1 MVLKKFKARNFRN
14 IEGCEIEF
22 SDGINLLYGNNAQ
35 GKTNAIEG
43 IYLFARGKSF
53 RSSEDRELV
62 RFGSDGFSISIDY
75 ETKNGKESLEYNLF
89 GKERRRRKNGY
100 KIDKVKEMI
109 GSFKAVLFCPE
120 DLNLVK
126 EGPENRRAFLN
137 VAIGQCYDVY
147 INYYANYKKALEN
160 RNCLLKLSQKGMY
173 VDENELLSWSDYMAN
188 YASYIY
194 IMRMEYI
201 KKLGVYAKEIMKDIS
216 YGKEELTLYYKSDIE
231 RDIEKRDEAYREYRR
246 VFTEN
251 LEKEKLA
258 GITLYGI
265 HRDDI
270 GIDINGTEARKYA
283 SQGQQR
289 SIVLSLKLSE
299 GELNRDI
306 CGEYPVFLFDDVLSE
321 LDENRKKYIVN
332 GIKKRQIIISSCEK
346 DDGGLV
352 PDKVI
357 EVFSGEYKER

>member
-1 MVLKKFKARNFRN
+1 MVLKKFKAKNFRN
-14 IEGCEIEF
+14 IEECDIEF

-53 RSSEDRELV
+53 RGAEDKELV
-62 RFGSDGFSISIDY
+62 KFGSEGFSISIDY
-75 ETKNGKESLEYNLF
+75 ETQNGEESLEYNLF
-89 GKERRRRKNGY
+89 GKERRRNKNGY

-109 GSFKAVLFCPE
+109 GSFKAVLFCPD
-120 DLNLVK
+120 DLYLVK

-137 VAIGQCYDVY
+137 VAISQCYDVY
-147 INYYANYKKALEN
+147 LNYYGNYKKALEN
-160 RNCLLKLSQKGMY
+160 RNCLLKFSQKGMY

-194 IMRMEYI
+194 IMRKEYI
-201 KKLGVYAKEIMKDIS
+201 KKLGVYAEKIMKDIS
-216 YGKEELTLYYKSDIE
+216 GEKENLSLFYKCDIDPSINE
-231 RDIEKRDEAYREYRR
+231 RKEAYEAYKK
-246 VFTEN
+246 VFFEN
-251 LEKEKLA
+251 IEKEKVA
-258 GITLYGI
+258 GITLYGV
-265 HRDDI
+265 HRDDM
-270 GIDINGTEARKYA
+270 GIEINNTEARRYA

-289 SIVLSLKLSE
+289 SIVLSLKLAE

-321 LDENRKKYIVN
+321 LDEERKKYIVN

-352 PDKVI
+352 PDKII
-357 EVFSGEYKER
+357 EVFSGEYKEK